1 MTKIIIDNE
10 VTFCELDSV
19 AGDGDFGMSLAKGF
33 RMVERGR
40 KDLPKD
46 DIGAFIKGC
55 AMIILEHCGG
65 ASGPIWG
72 GAFSAAARTATG
84 KMSLALGDVVEMAA
98 AAAAAIQKKGGA
110 RRGDKTLLDAL
121 IPAGESL
128 AASAE
133 SGRSLIEAVSLAA
146 AAAVRGAEETKSMVA
161 SRGRASYVGERSLKH
176 PDAGAFALG
185 VIFTKLAGALE
196 KRSET

>member
-1 MTKIIIDNE
+1 
-10 VTFCELDSV
+10 
-19 AGDGDFGMSLAKGF
+19 
-33 RMVERGR
+33 
-40 KDLPKD
+40 
-46 DIGAFIKGC
+46 
-55 AMIILEHCGG
+55 MIILEHCGG